1 MSTAADREKVSV
13 TRAMEETTL
22 SRSQVKNLLDDGVL
36 EGTPACGTGRTRYVY
51 RASLDA
57 YVAAHPPT
65 ADRRGKGVGA
75 RVDALT
81 ERVDL
86 LTTLVEDLR
95 QKDPPPSALAPTG
108 STSAVLTGSS
118 NETGRLRQQ
127 VSDLEWAL
135 AKNNEATDK
144 LRKAAEREHK
154 WREAV
159 TELIKTGEEIST
171 AYREAEQL
179 RHEAL
184 GPFQTPTDPGAV
196 TGAVVGGPRQ
206 GTTNVQ

>member
-1 MSTAADREKVSV
+1 MA
-13 TRAMEETTL
+13 ETEL
-22 SRSQVKNLLDDGVL
+22 SRTHLKNLLDAGVL
-36 EGTPACGTGRTRYVY
+36 EGTPASGTGSTRYVY
-51 RASLDA
+51 RTSLDA
-57 YVAAHPPT
+57 YVAEHPTT
-65 ADRRGKGVGA
+65 ADRRGKGFGA
-75 RVDALT
+75 RVDALA

-86 LTTLVEDLR
+86 LATLVGELR
-95 QKDPPPSALAPTG
+95 QTTPPPSSPAPTG
-108 STSAVLTGSS
+108 SASAGPSSSS

-154 WREAV
+154 WREGV

-171 AYREAEQL
+171 AYREAEHL

-184 GPFQTPTDPGAV
+184 GPFQTRTDASDV
-196 TGAVVGGPRQ
+196 SGAVVGGPRQ
-206 GTTNVQ
+206 GTTNFPETDDGGSSPTDPAGR